1 MFVIILHY
9 VAPIQKIDDLVPM
22 HREFLEKYYQLNKF
36 ICSGARVPR
45 KGGVILCNATD
56 SKEVS
61 ALIAEDPFYISDLAK
76 YEIIE
81 FTPSKYAPD
90 FESFVE

>member
-9 VAPIQKIDDLVPM
+9 VAPLEQIDTLVEAHQK
-22 HREFLEKYYQLNKF
+22 FLNKYYLLNKF

-45 KGGVILCNATD
+45 KGGVILCNAND
-56 SKEVS
+56 YKEVS
-61 ALIAEDPFYISDLAK
+61 SIIIEDPFYICEVAK

-81 FTPSKYAPD
+81 FTPAKYAPG